1 MQPST
6 AGKLMR
12 KRPQQNLLRLKNSPT
27 IGRTM
32 IVNHRLS
39 RTENLTLLQKFLPQ
53 NFLPWIA
60 HYLATA
66 FTPRVKFPDYT
77 KATNTGIYE
86 IAQPTT
92 RIAIAGDWGT
102 GTQEAETIMNHM
114 IAADPHLTI
123 HLGDVYYV
131 GDEPELEENCF
142 EKEHNG
148 FDGVLWRHG
157 SLGSFALNGNHEMY
171 ANGGPYFRMFLPSL
185 GMPSNSGQV
194 ASFFAINVGAWRIL
208 AVDTGYNSVGLPIL
222 SLIPGV
228 NSIPA
233 VGGDC
238 HLESALMEW
247 LRTVV
252 RPQQQPKPTLILS
265 HHQYYSAFADRAY
278 TKPGRQLKEAFG
290 DQEVVWL
297 WGHEHRLAIYDRA
310 SKDNGITAFGR
321 CIGHA
326 GMPVEVGQP
335 DPQKAPVEY
344 FDPRSHIL
352 DGERVG
358 ENGFALL
365 TIAQDV
371 LTIEYRDIAN
381 QRIFAESFRPVN
393 DGQRLV
399 NALLDTGS
407 LQRVTR

>member
-1 MQPST
+1 M
-6 AGKLMR
+6 
-12 KRPQQNLLRLKNSPT
+12 
-27 IGRTM
+27 M
-32 IVNHRLS
+32 IVNHRLA
-39 RTENLTLLQKFLPQ
+39 RTENLTLLQTFLPQ

-77 KATNTGIYE
+77 RAASSGVYE
-86 IAQPTT
+86 ITQPTT
-92 RIAIAGDWGT
+92 RVAVAGDWGT

-123 HLGDVYYV
+123 HLGDVYFV
-131 GDEPELEENCF
+131 GDGPELEQNCF
-142 EKEHNG
+142 GKARHG
-148 FDGVLWRHG
+148 FDGVVWRHG
-157 SLGSFALNGNHEMY
+157 SLGSFGLNGNHEMY
-171 ANGGPYFRMFLPSL
+171 ANGGPYFRTFLPSL
-185 GMPSNSGQV
+185 GMPKNAGQV
-194 ASFFAINVGAWRIL
+194 ASFFALNVGAWRIL
-208 AVDTGYNSVGLPIL
+208 GIDTGYNSVGIPIL
-222 SLIPGV
+222 SLIPGI

-238 HLESALMEW
+238 HLERALIEW

-252 RPQQQPKPTLILS
+252 RPQQQLKPTLILS
-265 HHQYYSAFADRAY
+265 HHQYYSAFSDHAY
-278 TKPGRQLKEAFG
+278 TKAARQLKDIFG

-297 WGHEHRLAIYDRA
+297 WGHEHRLAIYDST
-310 SKDNGITAFGR
+310 SKENGVTAFGR

-335 DPQKAPVEY
+335 NPQKAPIQY
-344 FDPRSHIL
+344 FDSRTHVL
-352 DGERVG
+352 DGQRVG

-365 TIAQDV
+365 TIEGDL

-393 DGQRLV
+393 GGRRL
-399 NALLDTGS
+399 AYELLDAGI
-407 LQRVTR
+407 LQHVTR